1 MQQRCRLHGD
11 WAALKARL
19 SSTWDTKEAEDF
31 SQEEEEEDEEEKPS
45 RAGLGLKLSCCLFMQ
60 YLLQSCSRWGRG
72 TVEDMCDERRRAKA
86 SVD

>member
-31 SQEEEEEDEEEKPS
+31 SQEEEEEDEEEKPIQGG
-45 RAGLGLKLSCCLFMQ
+45 AGAETQLLFVYAVPITKLFA
-60 YLLQSCSRWGRG
+60 WGRG